1 MRHLTPTLCL
11 LVFLSTAACAQ
22 PEPLARPADEQI
34 AAAVSAAPEEDR
46 AGARVLG
53 YTASGELVEL
63 RPGTNDMV
71 CLGDDP
77 TDDRWHVAC
86 YHESLEPFMARG
98 RALRAEGHS
107 RDEVNAVREEEA
119 RAGTLPMPQQSA
131 ALYQLSGSPEAF
143 DYVSGKVVEASPL
156 YVVYIPYATE
166 ETTGLSTKPITRGAP
181 WIMDP
186 GKPWSHIMIVA
197 PTPRIDD

>member
-1 MRHLTPTLCL
+1 MRTSTLLCL
-11 LVFLSTAACAQ
+11 LALLGTTACAQ
-22 PEPLARPADEQI
+22 PQNIRPADEQI

-53 YTASGELVEL
+53 YDDSGTLVEL

-71 CLGDDP
+71 CLADDP
-77 TDDRWHVAC
+77 SDERFHVAC

-98 RALRAEGHS
+98 RPLRAEGMS
-107 RDEVNAVREEEA
+107 RDEVQATREEEA
-119 RAGTLPMPQQSA
+119 RAGTLPMPEQSA
-131 ALYQLSGSPEAF
+131 ALYTLSGAPDAF
-143 DYVSGKVVEASPL
+143 DYTAGKVVEASPL

-166 ETTGLSTKPITRGAP
+166 ETTGLSTRQRDKGAP

-186 GKPWSHIMIVA
+186 GKPWAHIMII
-197 PTPRIDD
+197 PPNPRIDE